1 MKKTT
6 VYLPADT
13 KTLLQ
18 ETAAREGRS
27 EAELI
32 RESVEL
38 NLRLRNAPAPKLP
51 LFSGAPPD
59 LAIRADDYLDG
70 FGEQ

>member
-1 MKKTT
+1 MQKTT

-18 ETAAREGRS
+18 ETARREGRS

-38 NLRLRNAPAPKLP
+38 NLRLRNTPRPRLP
-51 LFSGAPPD
+51 LFSGAPED
-59 LAIRADDYLDG
+59 LSERAADYLDG